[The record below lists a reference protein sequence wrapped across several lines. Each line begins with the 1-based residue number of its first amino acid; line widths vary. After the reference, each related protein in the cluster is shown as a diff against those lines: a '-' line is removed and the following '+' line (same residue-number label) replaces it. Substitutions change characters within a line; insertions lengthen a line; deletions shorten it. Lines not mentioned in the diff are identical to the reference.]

1 VRTLILLLVVF
12 ISMFLGILGLQMF
25 KFSKLTPFSLSLAG
39 IMMCEL
45 IWLWYVGILYVPEL
59 LEKQTI
65 ELIFRIMRIGSL
77 SFPTM
82 IFFNLTETLVYS
94 QEKIGYLNKIF
105 TRKNVFWYGGVTLL
119 LYVLNFTPMTVEGM
133 KLIRLGGFEHYY
145 PVYGVL
151 GFTQFLQTLS
161 IVIWLSCGVYMAIKM
176 KNKYLKAFHS
186 RFSIIAIVGSF
197 LGLMN
202 FIEGA
207 VIYTTLLSAVVF
219 TVGIMYAFHHFREKV
234 MEHERKLEIE
244 KIKIEYVGY
253 ATSSLIHEIK
263 NPLTVVSG
271 YFQLIQQQE
280 GLDENIKRMIN
291 ITDNSAKHIQNVL
304 DDFVKF
310 VNTKEIKPEYQ
321 SVNAIIKQA
330 MDMMRIKSDEKH
342 IVLHSLEETEE
353 ITLAFD
359 TSRISQVLINLY
371 KNAIEAME
379 ETKGE
384 KNIYTKLYSSG
395 YNMHLEI
402 QDTGK
407 GIPKEMIDVIFKPF
421 KTDKEKG
428 TGLGLSICQN
438 IMLAHK
444 GKIEIKESSE
454 NGTTFLLTLPIED
467 YSTMFIK

>member
-1 VRTLILLLVVF
+1 
-12 ISMFLGILGLQMF
+12 MFLGILGLQMF

-45 IWLWYVGILYVPEL
+45 VWLWYVGILYVPEML
-59 LEKQTI
+59 DEQTI
-65 ELIFRIMRIGSL
+65 EWIFRIMRIGSL

-94 QEKIGYLNKIF
+94 QEKIGFLNKLF
-105 TRKNVFWYGGVTLL
+105 TRKNVYRYMVITVI
-119 LYVLNFTPMTVEGM
+119 LYALNWTSMTVKEM
-133 KLIRLGGFEHYY
+133 KLVSLGGFDHYY

-161 IVIWLSCGVYMAIKM
+161 IVVWLSCGVYMALKM
-176 KNKYLKAFHS
+176 KNEYLKAFHS
-186 RFSIIAIVGSF
+186 RFSVIAILGSF
-197 LGLMN
+197 MGLMN

-207 VIYTTLLSAVVF
+207 VIYATLLSAVIF

-244 KIKIEYVGY
+244 KIKMEYVGY

-263 NPLTVVSG
+263 NPLTVVNG

-280 GLDENIKRMIN
+280 GLDENIRRMIK
-291 ITDNSAKHIQNVL
+291 ITDNSAKHIENVL
-304 DDFVKF
+304 NEFVKF
-310 VNTKEIKPEYQ
+310 VNTKEIKLEYQ
-321 SVNAIIKQA
+321 SANALIKQT
-330 MDMMRIKSDEKH
+330 MDMMKIKSDERN
-342 IVLHSLEETEE
+342 IILHNLEEDQE

-379 ETKGE
+379 DNDGE
-384 KNIYTKLYSSG
+384 KHIYTKLYSSG
-395 YNMHLEI
+395 YNLHVEI
-402 QDTGK
+402 KDTGN
-407 GIPKEMIDVIFKPF
+407 GIPKEMLDTIFKPF
-421 KTDKEKG
+421 KTNKEKG

-444 GKIEIKESSE
+444 GEISIKESNE